1 MLKKNGTQKAHEKYN
16 EYRKRAL
23 ELVPHPSTHRS
34 STEKPIHDAEILHR
48 SDSLFQI
55 MAITIKTMIITP
67 ATLIVVDSLDPQI
80 RNPLLGIRFYV
91 PFQQQVVQQN
101 NPQQIL
107 NTDKPCQQLL
117 AFYLYAE
124 RFLLDWLLY

>member
-67 ATLIVVDSLDPQI
+67 ATLM
-80 RNPLLGIRFYV
+80 
-91 PFQQQVVQQN
+91 
-101 NPQQIL
+101 
-107 NTDKPCQQLL
+107 
-117 AFYLYAE
+117 
-124 RFLLDWLLY
+124 W

>member
-55 MAITIKTMIITP
+55 MAITIKTMIVTP

-80 RNPLLGIRFYV
+80 RNPLLCTFSTAGCPTKQSTTNFEY
-91 PFQQQVVQQN
+91 
-101 NPQQIL
+101 
-107 NTDKPCQQLL
+107 
-117 AFYLYAE
+117 
-124 RFLLDWLLY
+124 